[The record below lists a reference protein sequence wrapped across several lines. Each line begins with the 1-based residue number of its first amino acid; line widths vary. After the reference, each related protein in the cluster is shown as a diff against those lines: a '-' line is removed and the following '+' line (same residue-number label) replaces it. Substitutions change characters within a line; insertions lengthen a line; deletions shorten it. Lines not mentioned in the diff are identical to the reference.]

1 MWAKHSGTNLA
12 LTAFA
17 AVVMASAAAGAAP
30 RLPLDTFTATTAHMT
45 PAGLQLR
52 LQIIEWQEPAARA
65 EVVATLAAG
74 ADATTP
80 LGKLPTVG
88 YAWPSGSPVGYSL
101 KYAHREPTGDGR
113 ERITLVTDKRLGS
126 YDFKGWSVASPAVNN
141 DAPYSVIELYVT
153 DGGTGTGTMSLA
165 GEVVLDEAAGTVA
178 LQNAAGA
185 PSLLENVKRET
196 TAR

>member
-1 MWAKHSGTNLA
+1 MWAKRR
-12 LTAFA
+12 A
-17 AVVMASAAAGAAP
+17 AVVALGALASAFIASAGEAAP
-30 RLPLDTFTATTAHMT
+30 RQPVDTFTATTAHMK

-52 LQIIEWQEPAARA
+52 MQIIEWQEPEARA

-74 ADATTP
+74 ADAATP

-88 YAWPSGSPVGYSL
+88 YAWPSGNPVGYSL
-101 KYAHREPTGDGR
+101 KYAHREPTDDGR
-113 ERITLVTDKRLGS
+113 ERITLITDKRLGS

-141 DAPYSVIELYVT
+141 DAPYTVIELYVA

-165 GEVVLDEAAGTVA
+165 GDVVLDEAAGTVA
-178 LQNAAGA
+178 LKPGAGA

-196 TAR
+196 ARR

>member
-1 MWAKHSGTNLA
+1 MSANR
-12 LTAFA
+12 
-17 AVVMASAAAGAAP
+17 SAAGLARAALAATLLTSAVAAAP

-52 LQIIEWQEPAARA
+52 MQIIEWQEPAARA
-65 EVVATLAAG
+65 EVIATLAAG
-74 ADATTP
+74 ADAATP

-113 ERITLVTDKRLGS
+113 QRITLITDKRLGS

-141 DAPYSVIELYVT
+141 DAPYTVIELHVS
-153 DGGTGTGTMSLA
+153 DAGAGTGTLSLA
-165 GEVVLDEAAGTVA
+165 GDVVLDEEAGTVA
-178 LQNAAGA
+178 LQSAAG

>member
-1 MWAKHSGTNLA
+1 MWANRSTASLA
-12 LTAFA
+12 LGAFA
-17 AVVMASAAAGAAP
+17 ATLLVSAVGAAP

-52 LQIIEWQEPAARA
+52 MQIIEWQEPEARA

-74 ADATTP
+74 ADAVTP

-113 ERITLVTDKRLGS
+113 ERITLITDKRLGS

-141 DAPYSVIELYVT
+141 DAPYSVIELYVS
-153 DGGTGTGTMSLA
+153 DAGTGTGTLSLA
-165 GEVVLDEAAGTVA
+165 GDVVLDEEAGTVA
-178 LQNAAGA
+178 LQSGAGA

-196 TAR
+196 AAR

>member
-1 MWAKHSGTNLA
+1 MWVKRSAAGVA
-12 LTAFA
+12 LGAL
-17 AVVMASAAAGAAP
+17 ASALITSSAVAAQ

-52 LQIIEWQEPAARA
+52 LQIIEWQEPEARA

-74 ADATTP
+74 ADAATP

-126 YDFKGWSVASPAVNN
+126 YDFKGWSVASPAAKN
-141 DAPYSVIELYVT
+141 DMPYSVIELYVS
-153 DGGTGTGTMSLA
+153 DAGTGTGTMSLT
-165 GEVVLDEAAGTVA
+165 GDVMLDEAAGTVA
-178 LQNAAGA
+178 LQSPAGA

-196 TAR
+196 AAR